1 MNGGSPSAPASP
13 GFQGDSRGRTRT
25 GTPLRAADFESAAS
39 AIPPLGRLARRGT
52 RERERNHAGPGS
64 SSWRDRSGAPATVGS
79 RLRIGRVGD
88 EGIVGIGVAVREI
101 VVLQDVLLEVIAL
114 EVAAQAAVGRADAGG
129 DVVLARDLGEADHE
143 VGDEADHPLPIESG
157 ILTRRSPLVT
167 LLCVLVNYLVPQNA
181 LEILMSLVVATLV
194 INWAM
199 ISLAHLKFRRAMKAQ
214 GVQTHFPAIWAPF
227 SNYLCLAFVLFILGV
242 LLLIPGIR
250 ISVFVIP
257 FWLLLMWFAYLLRLR
272 MGRAP
277 ASY

>member
-1 MNGGSPSAPASP
+1 
-13 GFQGDSRGRTRT
+13 
-25 GTPLRAADFESAAS
+25 
-39 AIPPLGRLARRGT
+39 
-52 RERERNHAGPGS
+52 
-64 SSWRDRSGAPATVGS
+64 
-79 RLRIGRVGD
+79 
-88 EGIVGIGVAVREI
+88 
-101 VVLQDVLLEVIAL
+101 
-114 EVAAQAAVGRADAGG
+114 
-129 DVVLARDLGEADHE
+129 
-143 VGDEADHPLPIESG
+143 
-157 ILTRRSPLVT
+157 
-167 LLCVLVNYLVPQNA
+167 
-181 LEILMSLVVATLV
+181 MSLVVATLV